1 MFWRDEA
8 LPTSQLNEG
17 GSSGIF
23 QALRGAARQMQ
34 ATHGTM
40 PLMYPKN
47 LLDHCA
53 ALLEQVLQFRQPAD
67 AVLSQYFRDQRTL
80 GSRERATLAETVYS
94 VLRQKNLFDALAE
107 TGAGSVSCNKAGSHK
122 GSNKARCLAIL
133 GFAGER
139 AFLQT
144 LLTAPEQQ
152 WLATC
157 EQARAGALP
166 PVQRHNLP
174 TWLADAIAAQVGTRF
189 DAVALALLQQAELD
203 VRVNTLL
210 AKRTQAIQSLQQAGL
225 QAQATPYSP
234 WGIRL
239 AGKPKLAQLDAMRN
253 GQIEVQDE
261 GSQLLAVLLDAKRGE
276 IVVDFCAGAGGKTLA
291 LGAAMRNTGRLYAL
305 DVSAHRLEKLKP
317 RLARSGLNNVHLMA
331 IADESDERISRLAGK
346 ADRVLVDAPCSG
358 LGTLRR
364 SPDLKWRQTPQTV
377 QEMAQKQA
385 AILKS
390 AARLLKP
397 GGRLVYATCSVLE
410 AENEAVAAAF
420 TAAQPQFEPLNAAQM
435 LEALKVPQAATLCS
449 QQEGA
454 CAGVPAGQYLRLWPD
469 VHGTDG
475 FFAAI
480 WQKKA

>member
-174 TWLADAIAAQVGTRF
+174 PWLADAIAAQVGTRF

-225 QAQATPYSP
+225 QAQG
-234 WGIRL
+234 W
-239 AGKPKLAQLDAMRN
+239 
-253 GQIEVQDE
+253 
-261 GSQLLAVLLDAKRGE
+261 
-276 IVVDFCAGAGGKTLA
+276 
-291 LGAAMRNTGRLYAL
+291 
-305 DVSAHRLEKLKP
+305 
-317 RLARSGLNNVHLMA
+317 
-331 IADESDERISRLAGK
+331 
-346 ADRVLVDAPCSG
+346 
-358 LGTLRR
+358 
-364 SPDLKWRQTPQTV
+364 
-377 QEMAQKQA
+377 
-385 AILKS
+385 
-390 AARLLKP
+390 
-397 GGRLVYATCSVLE
+397 
-410 AENEAVAAAF
+410 
-420 TAAQPQFEPLNAAQM
+420 
-435 LEALKVPQAATLCS
+435 
-449 QQEGA
+449 
-454 CAGVPAGQYLRLWPD
+454 
-469 VHGTDG
+469 
-475 FFAAI
+475 
-480 WQKKA
+480 